1 MPDKFPRKSLRRLF
15 SVTLAVTA
23 GLAGVALTALPSEAA
38 TPTLEQH
45 IGIPAYIPPSST
57 ADWTKLETASSAL
70 GFVVAN
76 VSNGPGAATADPAW
90 ASVISTTH
98 AHGTKVLGYVDSGY
112 FGASSPARKTRLG
125 ESTTT
130 AWLVQAEQDVDRWY
144 SLYGSS
150 VDGIFFDDGMNTCG
164 PTSGS
169 TTYADLYA
177 RLSQYVHDHH
187 PGSLTVVNPGVAVP
201 QCYEDSAD
209 VLLTFE
215 GTATDYLATTRPSQ
229 YQTAA
234 WQTDGDPNKFLELV
248 YDTPSA
254 SLSAVIARSKQDNA
268 GYIYVTPDTLPNPW
282 DTVPDTSYWNAE
294 LTGSQVTDTN
304 TPATPAK
311 PSAAS
316 VKGTSLTLSWTS
328 SSVSTVAAYD
338 VYRGTTKL
346 GSVSNFTPNATQFA
360 VTGLTPAT
368 AYSFTVKARNY
379 AGGVSAASPA
389 LSVTTSAAGTK
400 APSAP
405 GNAKAT
411 GTASTSTQLS
421 WSYPASG
428 NGGAITDFEVYD
440 GTSLLLDVPDTITSV
455 HIGDLTPGSTHSFTV
470 KAVDAG
476 GARSAASTAVSVTTT
491 NPTPITSPAV
501 TFGSTTTT
509 FSASFN
515 LPYGFQHVF
524 VDSDQNATT
533 GYSINGI
540 GAEYMIETS
549 SAAVTLYSHGGAA
562 ADWNWTSVATP
573 TVTTATNSTG
583 TTYTWSVPSSTF
595 GAATGLSVVF
605 NGSGAYADYN
615 TTAVSA
621 TKS

>member
-1 MPDKFPRKSLRRLF
+1 M
-15 SVTLAVTA
+15 TLAVTA